1 MKHTNFL
8 IFLTSTLLL
17 LTACGNE
24 EKTSNDESIK
34 NPVNTYL
41 DSRVS
46 AMDLAKVSVN
56 ESDKRVKEQDQN
68 IDALLR
74 K

>member
-41 DSRVS
+41 DSRIS
-46 AMDLAKVSVN
+46 AMDLAKVSVK